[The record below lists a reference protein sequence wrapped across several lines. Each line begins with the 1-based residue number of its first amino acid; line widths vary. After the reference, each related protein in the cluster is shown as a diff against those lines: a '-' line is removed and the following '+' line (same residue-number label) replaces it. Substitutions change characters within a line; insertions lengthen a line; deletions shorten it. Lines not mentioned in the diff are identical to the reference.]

1 MATMYMQEHSL
12 MLPLLVLFLINDS
25 ACAALNNNVTAIIG
39 ISTFGFF
46 LPSAAVIGSCFA
58 LAMAVYM
65 QCNTMI
71 AFLRTIC
78 EHYRKKSNLC
88 VDEIKPKIEK
98 KSLTAI
104 DEDDDSI
111 LMID

>member
-1 MATMYMQEHSL
+1 MQEHRL
-12 MLPLLVLFLINDS
+12 LFRLLVFFLTHYFT
-25 ACAALNNNVTAIIG
+25 CAALNNNDTAIIG
-39 ISTFGFF
+39 SSTFGFF
-46 LPSAAVIGSCFA
+46 VPSAAVIGSCFA

-65 QCNTMI
+65 QWNTLI

-88 VDEIKPKIEK
+88 VNEIKPNMEK